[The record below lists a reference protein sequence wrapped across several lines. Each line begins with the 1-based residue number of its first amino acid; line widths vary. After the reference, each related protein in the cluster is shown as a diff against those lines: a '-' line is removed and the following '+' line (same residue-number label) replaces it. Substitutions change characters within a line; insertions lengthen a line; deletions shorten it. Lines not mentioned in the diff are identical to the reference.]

1 MKEQKDRGQSSDLGC
16 VILLAAAVC
25 CFGNVYTAAIFCTMV
40 LCLVLGIIA
49 VKAITKGGE

>member
-1 MKEQKDRGQSSDLGC
+1 MKEQKDKGQSSDLGC

-49 VKAITKGGE
+49 VKAITKGGK